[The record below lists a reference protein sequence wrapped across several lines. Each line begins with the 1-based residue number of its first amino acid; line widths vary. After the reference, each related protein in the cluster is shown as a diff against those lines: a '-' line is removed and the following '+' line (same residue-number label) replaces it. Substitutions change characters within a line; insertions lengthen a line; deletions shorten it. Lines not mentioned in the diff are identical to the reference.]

1 MTVNLALR
9 RVARP
14 GSAFASWSG
23 ALLVALS
30 LAGCASGPTADPR
43 DPFEP
48 FNRGVYRFNDAVDVA
63 VLKPVAS
70 TYRDVMPVRAR
81 QGVGNFFGNLEDI
94 WSFVNNALQFK
105 GQAAIDSLRRVGVNT
120 FLGWGGVFDVA
131 TEMDIEKHT
140 KDFGHT
146 LGYWGLGSGPYLVL
160 PLLGSSTLRDTVAL
174 PVDWKGDLVAKVPHV
189 PTRNTA
195 RALRVIDQRSDL
207 LKASTMLEEA
217 ALDKYTFVRE
227 AFLQRRR
234 SVIFD
239 GNPPENDDPEATP
252 AGPDSAQP
260 QVRSGAEVPT
270 NGPAQTLSD
279 ELPSPDQKVK
289 P

>member
-1 MTVNLALR
+1 MKIESALR
-9 RVARP
+9 VDSP
-14 GSAFASWSG
+14 GSAVARCCG
-23 ALLVALS
+23 ALLLALS
-30 LAGCASGPTADPR
+30 LVGCASGPTADPR
-43 DPFEP
+43 DPLEP
-48 FNRGVYRFNDAVDVA
+48 FNRGVYRFNDAVDA
-63 VLKPVAS
+63 ALLKPVAS
-70 TYRDVMPVRAR
+70 TYRDVMPVRVR
-81 QGVGNFFGNLEDI
+81 QGIGNFFGNLEDV

-120 FLGWGGVFDVA
+120 VLGWGGIFDVA

-174 PVDWKGDLVAKVPHV
+174 PIDWKGDLVANVPHV

-195 RALRVIDQRSDL
+195 TALRVVDQRSDL

-239 GNPPENDDPEATP
+239 GNPPENDNPEAAP

-260 QVRSGAEVPT
+260 QVPSGAEVPT
-270 NGPAQTLSD
+270 KGPTQTLSD
-279 ELPSPDQKVK
+279 EPLSPDQKVK